1 MPLPL
6 RPLGRTGLSVTP
18 LALAHG
24 AVRGHGPRGLSLAPE
39 DVEAA
44 FHEHGV
50 TTFLV
55 HPSLAPV
62 VEGIRR
68 LVRQGLREK
77 LVLVGETGLPGG
89 PFVRRTWEKTVRA
102 TGAETLDVYLLGWL
116 RSRGALGW
124 GNWSALESLKREGKV
139 RAIGFSSHD
148 RRLAAAVT
156 REVRPDVLMLRYN
169 AAHRGIEREVFDV
182 LGDGR
187 PGVLAYTA
195 TRWGFLLKPLPE
207 RGFPEPMSGGDCY
220 RFVLSHPGV
229 DAVLCAARTPAELR
243 EDVEAVLAGP
253 LPTARLEECR
263 RFGDAVH
270 AAAKG
275 GWRWMFREPSP
286 ARP

>member
-1 MPLPL
+1 MPLSP
-6 RPLGRTGLSVTP
+6 RPLGRTGLSVTS

-24 AVRGHGPRGLSLAPE
+24 AIRGHGPRGLALTPE

-44 FHEHGV
+44 YHEHGI

-55 HPSLAPV
+55 HRSFAPV

-68 LVRQGLREK
+68 LARAGHRDR

-89 PFVRRTWEKTVRA
+89 PFVRRSWEQTVRA
-102 TGAETLDVYLLGWL
+102 AGVDALDVLLLGWL
-116 RSRGALGW
+116 RSRRALGLGSW
-124 GNWSALESLKREGKV
+124 AALERLKAEGKV

-156 REVRPDVLMLRYN
+156 REIHPDVLMLRYN

-182 LGDGR
+182 LGADR

-207 RGFPEPMSGGDCY
+207 RGFPRAMSGGECY
-220 RFVLSHPGV
+220 RFVLSHPAV
-229 DAVLCAARTPAELR
+229 DAVLCAARSPEELR

-253 LPTARLEECR
+253 LDPGRLEACR
-263 RFGDAVH
+263 RFGDEVH
-270 AAAKG
+270 AAARG
-275 GWRWMFREPSP
+275 GWRWMFREVPGP
-286 ARP
+286 